1 MAGFA
6 SLAKPA
12 AAGVSW
18 GVDGP
23 LYMDEVITPHRS
35 LSERGFIILIAVMT
49 AINCATAVVFVSL
62 GAAPV
67 PVFLGLDLVAVVIAL
82 AISNRRALRKERVQ
96 VSAAEVRVTLE
107 TPQGE
112 QLLWASPTAF
122 TRVNVVGESEDLPD
136 LRLAL
141 SGREIPLARAL
152 GRAERLTLAAAL
164 RQAIASARR
173 ERYA

>member
-96 VSAAEVRVTLE
+96 VSAAMSGGKPSSAGAFGFAPLSSSVRMNANGL
-107 TPQGE
+107 
-112 QLLWASPTAF
+112 
-122 TRVNVVGESEDLPD
+122 
-136 LRLAL
+136 
-141 SGREIPLARAL
+141 
-152 GRAERLTLAAAL
+152 
-164 RQAIASARR
+164 
-173 ERYA
+173 